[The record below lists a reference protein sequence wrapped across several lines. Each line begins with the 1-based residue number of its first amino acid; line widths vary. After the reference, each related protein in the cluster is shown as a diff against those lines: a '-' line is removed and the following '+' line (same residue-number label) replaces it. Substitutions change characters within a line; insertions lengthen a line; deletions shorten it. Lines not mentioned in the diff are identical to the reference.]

1 MSSTYQQRLR
11 AKERKIQE
19 ALAMDDIRM
28 YIKPLLIALPEI
40 KSKIARKQPTRRMK
54 AQRNW
59 LQGKSLIL
67 LPISP
72 YVVTRKIIEKVFYHF
87 KYKTESA
94 WWNDMMRVI
103 TIDYK
108 SSKLGALENE
118 TTRFI
123 IHRELADVYDM
134 PVVFCPTEELTII
147 KKIRK
152 KVEA

>member
-19 ALAMDDIRM
+19 ALAMDDIKM
-28 YIKPLLIALPEI
+28 FIKPLLIALPEI
-40 KSKIARKQPTRRMK
+40 KTKITNKKFTRRMK

-72 YVVTRKIIEKVFYHF
+72 YVVSRKVIEKIFYHF

-94 WWNDMMRVI
+94 WWNDMIRVI

-108 SSKLGALENE
+108 SPKLNTLENDI
-118 TTRFI
+118 TRFL
-123 IHRELADVYDM
+123 IHKKLADEYDM